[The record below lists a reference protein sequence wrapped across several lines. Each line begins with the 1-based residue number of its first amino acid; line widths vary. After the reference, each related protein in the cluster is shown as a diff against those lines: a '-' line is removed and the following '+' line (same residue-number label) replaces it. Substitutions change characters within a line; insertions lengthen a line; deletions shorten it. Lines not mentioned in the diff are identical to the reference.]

1 MRIDTQCTQDPVLK
15 FTMSSANGDDDG
27 SDDKVDGTPYSVIED
42 EEDEDGDEDDDV
54 EDDKVGLRTQ

>member
-1 MRIDTQCTQDPVLK
+1 
-15 FTMSSANGDDDG
+15 MSSANGDDDG